1 MTIQAEGF
9 GGLGRRLRLGMVGG
23 GAGSFIGSTHRMA
36 ARLDDRYEL
45 VAGALSSDA
54 GRAATSAAELGIAPE
69 RAYTDFAQM
78 AGAEAAREDGI
89 EVVVIATPNDL
100 HHGPTVAFLD
110 TGVHVICDK
119 PLTHTLEDAID
130 LVGHVRRS
138 GLVFALTHAYAGFAM
153 ARHARELATTG
164 ALGEIRLVQV
174 EYPQQSWVD
183 LAEDT
188 QAPRDLW
195 RRDPARSG
203 AGGCIADIGTHA
215 HHLAAFVT
223 GLRLTELCADLSTF
237 VPGGQL
243 DDNNNILLRYEN
255 GARGM
260 LWASK
265 LAVGY
270 ANPLRLRVF
279 GTKAGIEWNQEC
291 PGEMDFMPLR
301 QPPQKILAG
310 GADLSAAA
318 DCVTRLKPGHSEGVI
333 EAFANI
339 YTKVADVVSARILG
353 LEPDPLALSFPT
365 VEDGALGMKFVDAA
379 LESSAKGSVWVDAT
393 LDL

>member
-1 MTIQAEGF
+1 MEGF

-23 GAGSFIGSTHRMA
+23 GAGSFIGSSHRMA

-45 VAGALSSDA
+45 VAGALSSNA
-54 GRAATSAAELGIAPE
+54 ERAKSSAADLGIAPE
-69 RAYTDFAQM
+69 RAYTDYAEM
-78 AGAEAAREDGI
+78 VRAEAAREDGI
-89 EVVVIATPNDL
+89 EVVAIITPNDL
-100 HHGPTVAFLD
+100 HYGPAVAFLD

-119 PLTHTLEDAID
+119 PLTHTMEDAID
-130 LVGHVRRS
+130 LVGRVRRS
-138 GLVFALTHAYAGFAM
+138 GLVFALTHAYAGYALV
-153 ARHARELATTG
+153 RHARELACG
-164 ALGEIRLVQV
+164 GELGEVRLVQV

-183 LAEDT
+183 LTEEA
-188 QAPRDLW
+188 ASPRDAW

-215 HHLAAFVT
+215 QHLASFVT
-223 GLRLTELCADLSTF
+223 GLRLSEVCADISTF

-243 DDNNNILLRYEN
+243 DDNNNILLRFDN

-265 LAVGY
+265 LATGY

-279 GTKAGIEWNQEC
+279 GTKAGIEWNQEV
-291 PGEMDFMPLR
+291 PGELAFMPHR
-301 QPPQKILAG
+301 QPPRKILAG
-310 GADLSAAA
+310 NADLSAAA
-318 DCVTRLKPGHSEGVI
+318 QRVTRLKPGHPEGVI

-339 YTKVADVVSARILG
+339 YTEVADVISARILG
-353 LEPDPLALSFPT
+353 REPDPLAFSFAT
-365 VEDGALGMKFVDAA
+365 VEDGALGMKFVEAA
-379 LESSAKGSVWVDAT
+379 LESSAKGSVWTDAT